1 MLAAVNFFVG
11 LGSSSLFVDEV
22 YSWSDAS
29 VPLGDLVDLV
39 RFQEVQP
46 PAYFAALHEWIGR
59 FGVESEWG
67 MRLPSA
73 ICALALV
80 PAVFVLG
87 QRVAGAGAVA
97 CFLVAISPLVLDY
110 AQQVRTYAPV
120 MLVCVLAGWV
130 ALRARSARGAAL
142 AGLLAA
148 LAFWMHYTAALVVL
162 PFLAWIALRSPIP
175 GRARALALGIPLLA
189 GIALAPLFFDQL
201 GSGRADA
208 ISPFA
213 RLTLENAV
221 AVLGT
226 PWDGRTN
233 EPLDL
238 LRWGAAIA
246 TTGSLAFVL
255 ARGRGEARLV
265 ALAGAMPLVAAW
277 GATLLTDDDALITR
291 YTAVG
296 APFVLVTT
304 AVAMARLP
312 RGGRLA
318 ALLAVTLI
326 GVAGS
331 LRGHDR
337 DARFADARAAI
348 REVAAKWQPGEPIVT
363 PRDDVTVELPISYYT
378 GRELPEAE
386 VVAAGEPLGQAEV
399 VWVVHRAAEDPAGA
413 LSRAGFRAERIGEWP
428 GTVQL
433 ALTRGVR

>member
-1 MLAAVNFFVG
+1 M
-11 LGSSSLFVDEV
+11 DEV

-46 PAYFAALHEWIGR
+46 PVYFAALHEWIGR

-73 ICALALV
+73 VCALALV

-87 QRVAGAGAVA
+87 QRVAGVGAVA

-120 MLVCVLAGWV
+120 MLVCVLAGWM
-130 ALRARSARGAAL
+130 ALHARSAKGAAV

-162 PFLAWIALRSPIP
+162 PFLAWIAFRAPIS

-213 RLTLENAV
+213 RLTVENAV

-226 PWDGRTN
+226 PWDSRMN

-238 LRWGAAIA
+238 LRWAGAIA
-246 TTGSLAFVL
+246 TTGSLVFVL
-255 ARGRGEARLV
+255 ARGRAEARVV

-296 APFVLVTT
+296 APFLLVTM

-312 RGGRLA
+312 RGGRFV
-318 ALLAVTLI
+318 ALVAVTLI
-326 GVAGS
+326 GVTGS

-337 DARFADARAAI
+337 DARFADARAALQEI
-348 REVAAKWQPGEPIVT
+348 AAAWRPGEPVVT
-363 PRDDVTVELPISYYT
+363 PRDDVTVELPVSYYA
-378 GRELPEAE
+378 GRELPDAK
-386 VVAAGEPLGQAEV
+386 VLAAGEPLGGADL

-413 LSRAGFRAERIGEWP
+413 LSQAGFRAKRIREWP
-428 GTVQL
+428 GTVPL
-433 ALTRGVR
+433 ALTRGVRD